1 MRDKPRDAKWLD
13 AQEAA
18 AVEAA
23 LEAEQ
28 AKIKPSGGYLK
39 AMTSRNVVLLSV
51 QYFLWSLGIYGFVF
65 WLPSI
70 VSAGAQSGIGLT
82 GLISAIPYGFA
93 AILMLVNSRAS
104 DQRR

>member
-13 AQEAA
+13 AREAE

-23 LEAEQ
+23 IAAEQ
-28 AKIKPSGGYLK
+28 AKIKPAGGYLK
-39 AMTSRNVVLLSV
+39 AMTSRNVLLLSV

-70 VSAGAQSGIGLT
+70 VSAGATVRHRPHRPDLRHPVRLAPRS
-82 GLISAIPYGFA
+82 
-93 AILMLVNSRAS
+93 
-104 DQRR
+104 